1 MEISTPPSIIERF
14 QNVVIQMATQ
24 SGTGTGFYLKEFHLI
39 VTNFHVVKDSP
50 EVTIAGKNF
59 DKRVSRV
66 WYTDPKHDLAF
77 IEPPADVELP
87 EITLGDYQQI
97 KDGDPVI
104 AIGHPYGLNYSATQ
118 GVVSK
123 VDRIRDGIK
132 FIQIDAAINPGNSG
146 GPLVNAKG
154 EIIGVNS
161 FIIRGG
167 DNLGFALPAT
177 YLLTALTLYKPYM
190 GKPSTRCPSCDF
202 LVLAGNI
209 DAEKYCPS
217 CGTEV
222 KLPILPEKEAEAT
235 GVAKTIEEILKE
247 LGKDIKLAR
256 NGNNSWEVKE
266 GSARIRINYNNDN
279 FFVSADAFL
288 CQLPQDVGKI
298 KPLYQY
304 LLKENYQITGLVLSC
319 IQQNI
324 VLSSLIYDLDLNKES
339 GTETFRRL
347 FRKADEYDEFLK
359 QEFGCMAMLEE
370 S

>member
-1 MEISTPPSIIERF
+1 MEISNYPSIIERF
-14 QNVVIQMATQ
+14 QFVVIQIATQ
-24 SGTGTGFYLKEFHLI
+24 SGSGTGFYVKAFNLI
-39 VTNFHVVKDSP
+39 VTNFHVVKDAP
-50 EVTIAGKNF
+50 ELTIAGKNF
-59 DKRVSRV
+59 EKRVSKV
-66 WYTDPKHDLAF
+66 LYTDPKHDLAF
-77 IEPPADVELP
+77 IEPPADVDL
-87 EITLGDYQQI
+87 TDVSLGDYTLM

-123 VDRIRDGIK
+123 VDRVRDGLK

-146 GPLVNAKG
+146 GPLVNGKG
-154 EIIGVNS
+154 DVIGVNS

-167 DNLGFALPAT
+167 DNLGFALPVE
-177 YLLTALTLYKPYM
+177 YLKTALSLYMPWY
-190 GKPSTRCPSCDF
+190 GKPSTRCPSCE
-202 LVLAGNI
+202 LLISSTNI
-209 DAEKYCPS
+209 DADKYCPG

-222 KLPILPEKEAEAT
+222 KLPALPEKEPESI
-235 GVAKTIEEILKE
+235 GVAKTIEDILKE

-256 NGNNSWEVKE
+256 NGSNSWEVKQ
-266 GSARIRINYNNDN
+266 GSAKIRISYNNET

-304 LLKENYQITGLVLSC
+304 LLTENYQISGLVLSC

-324 VLSSLIYDLDLNKES
+324 VLSSLIYDLELNKAS

-347 FRKADEYDEFLK
+347 FQKADHYDDFLK
-359 QEFGCMAMLEE
+359 QEFGCVAMLEE
-370 S
+370 

>member
-1 MEISTPPSIIERF
+1 MDTSTSPSIIERF
-14 QNVVIQMATQ
+14 QYVVIQIATQ
-24 SGTGTGFYLKEFHLI
+24 SGTGTGFYLKEYNLI
-39 VTNFHVVKDSP
+39 VTNFHVIKDSP

-59 DKRVSRV
+59 EKMVARV

-77 IEPPADVELP
+77 IEPPAEADLP
-87 EITLGDYQQI
+87 EIKMGDYSLI
-97 KDGDPVI
+97 KDGDPII

-123 VDRIRDGIK
+123 VDRIRDGLK

-146 GPLVNAKG
+146 GPLVNNKG

-167 DNLGFALPAT
+167 DNLGFALPVS
-177 YLLTALTLYKPYM
+177 YLLIALTLYRPHM
-190 GKPSTRCPSCDF
+190 GKASTRCPSCDY
-202 LVLAGNI
+202 LVLANNI
-209 DAEKYCPS
+209 DAGKYCPS

-222 KLPILPEKEAEAT
+222 TLPVLPEKETEAI
-235 GVAKTIEEILKE
+235 GVAKTIEDILRE

-256 NGNNSWEVKE
+256 NGSNSWEVKE
-266 GSARIRINYNNDN
+266 GSAKIRINYNNEN
-279 FFVSADAFL
+279 FFVTADAFL
-288 CQLPQDVGKI
+288 CQLPKDVGKI

-304 LLKENYQITGLVLSC
+304 LLTENYQITGLVLSC

-347 FRKADEYDEFLK
+347 FQKADEYDEFLK
-359 QEFGCMAMLEE
+359 QEFGCAPMLEE
-370 S
+370 